1 MTNGQS
7 NLTKSVTIDSP
18 ARISASKK
26 FMSPGI
32 PGGIRLNAIQND
44 PTENAF
50 IREDN
55 RLAGF
60 GPGMAATLIGNP
72 GRRGN
77 SLMFTEAKN
86 TRTALGTYGWGIKN
100 TKLDTNIRRKI
111 LPDMPHKKAF
121 DFNGLKYLPQ
131 MDFTGKFALQLDQ
144 ELGLP
149 YDMLEDLSVREQRVI
164 IKSRISEL
172 R

>member
-1 MTNGQS
+1 
-7 NLTKSVTIDSP
+7 
-18 ARISASKK
+18 
-26 FMSPGI
+26 
-32 PGGIRLNAIQND
+32 
-44 PTENAF
+44 
-50 IREDN
+50 
-55 RLAGF
+55 
-60 GPGMAATLIGNP
+60 MAATLIGNP

-77 SLMFTEAKN
+77 SLMVTEVKD

-131 MDFTGKFALQLDQ
+131 MDFTGKFAAHLDQ

-149 YDMLEDLSVREQRVI
+149 YDMLEDLSVRE
-164 IKSRISEL
+164 
-172 R
+172 